1 MSSLPPDFVKAEID
15 VYLTYFHDQ
24 PYCLF
29 SRDWLV
35 THGRLL
41 PAEIAYPLVALTS
54 RLSGCSPLPL
64 GTSRAP
70 AEYCTEKA
78 WEILSHHHRSGNVG
92 MSVMQG
98 TFLMAQVDFADG
110 RLHRAYPAVAIAI
123 RTLQSAG
130 LNKDRYAHCLN
141 TPASEE
147 RIRLTW
153 AFFMLDRSYNA
164 SRNYSLCLSDKHFTL
179 PFPSPDPTAAHR
191 DPHSPIRGRLLD
203 GPSKQGEKVDHGV
216 LACLIRLYS
225 IWGKTTEYV
234 FAPSD
239 KNALPPWQAGSAMA
253 RLESDWLQF
262 ETHFAD
268 AHRYIQVD
276 FQRRARE
283 EPQARGYLATWLYV
297 QFLFH
302 SVQAFLHHP
311 FVIMVK
317 LRQMDGN
324 IPNTFLQKSYES
336 SLLHSR
342 WIARFVREMSEVGFC
357 LYDPFL
363 GYLAA
368 IAATIQ
374 LEHTSSRNQQV
385 ASLVNKDFR
394 TLVQFINGLS
404 AHYDN
409 MGVLAN
415 RVNELATRHKNYGS
429 LYYTQDRYSG
439 ALSRMPTPSNI
450 PHMSPDDESLMWDIL
465 DLSSC
470 VPPTDTTPLGDLAL
484 PPNPPARQLLSEAP
498 VTPTPSDDT
507 VHVRPADH
515 RATLPPLSSQDMPT
529 LYGLDPDGMT
539 VPGWPFAH
547 RNANDGLEAGIPDI
561 PDWLMLG
568 GYEQL

>member
-1 MSSLPPDFVKAEID
+1 
-15 VYLTYFHDQ
+15 
-24 PYCLF
+24 
-29 SRDWLV
+29 
-35 THGRLL
+35 
-41 PAEIAYPLVALTS
+41 
-54 RLSGCSPLPL
+54 
-64 GTSRAP
+64 
-70 AEYCTEKA
+70 
-78 WEILSHHHRSGNVG
+78 

-110 RLHRAYPAVAIAI
+110 RLHRAFPAVAMAI

-130 LNKDRYAHCLN
+130 LNKDRYAHCLD
-141 TPASEE
+141 TPAAEE

-164 SRNYSLCLSDKHFTL
+164 SRNYSLCLSHKHFTL

-268 AHRYIQVD
+268 THRYIQVD

-374 LEHTSSRNQQV
+374 LEHTGSRNQQV

-404 AHYDN
+404 VHYDN
-409 MGVLAN
+409 MAVLVFPPTLLLFLETISHISTRSTASTSWP
-415 RVNELATRHKNYGS
+415 RGIEITAPCTTRKTATRVPCRACLPRPTS
-429 LYYTQDRYSG
+429 L
-439 ALSRMPTPSNI
+439 A
-450 PHMSPDDESLMWDIL
+450 
-465 DLSSC
+465 C
-470 VPPTDTTPLGDLAL
+470 PPTTNPLCGTFWT
-484 PPNPPARQLLSEAP
+484 S
-498 VTPTPSDDT
+498 
-507 VHVRPADH
+507 VHAFPR
-515 RATLPPLSSQDMPT
+515 RT
-529 LYGLDPDGMT
+529 
-539 VPGWPFAH
+539 
-547 RNANDGLEAGIPDI
+547 
-561 PDWLMLG
+561 
-568 GYEQL
+568 